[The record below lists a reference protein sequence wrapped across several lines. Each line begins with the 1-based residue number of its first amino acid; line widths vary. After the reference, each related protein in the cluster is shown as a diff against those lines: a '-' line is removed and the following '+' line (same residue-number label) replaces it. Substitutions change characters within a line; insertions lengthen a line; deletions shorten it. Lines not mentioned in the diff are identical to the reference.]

1 MDNPTPQ
8 PPARLSSSGAPTELW
23 RMEAR
28 EVATLIRHGRA
39 SAREA
44 VESCLS
50 RLEKVN
56 PVVNAVARVLA
67 DEARAEADRADA
79 AQRRGEALGA
89 LHGVPVTIKV
99 NIDQTGLPTDNG
111 VVAYKNLIAIE
122 DNPVVRN
129 FRHAGAIVIGR
140 TNTPC
145 YSMRWFTDN
154 ALHGLT
160 LNPWDAKR
168 TCGGSSGGAA
178 AAVATGMGPIAHGND
193 IAGSVRYP
201 AYCCGLVGLRPSYGR
216 VPSFNASATGAGT
229 ISSALMAVQG
239 PLTRTVADNRLA
251 FAAMAREDLRDARWT
266 PVESAPERNAPLR
279 VALVRNGFGSPQHPA
294 VTAALDVAAKALAAA
309 GYIVEEIAAP
319 ALRECAA
326 LWPQIAMPDVI
337 ASLEP
342 LIEKNGDD
350 GIKRAIAL
358 WRGAWPKFD
367 AADALAGL
375 GQRLSLLRK
384 WRQFLVDYP
393 VVLMPVS
400 LDLPFPVGSDVES
413 VEATARIL
421 AAQAPMTAISV
432 LGLPGLAVPTG
443 LHEGVPV
450 GVQIVA
456 GQGREDLC
464 FDAAE
469 TIEAHA
475 SIETPIDPRNKD

>member
-8 PPARLSSSGAPTELW
+8 PSVSVSLSGSPTELW
-23 RMEAR
+23 RMEAH
-28 EVATLIRHGRA
+28 ELAALIRKGRA

-44 VESCLS
+44 VDSCLS
-50 RLEKVN
+50 RLDAVN
-56 PVVNAVARVLA
+56 PAVNAVVRVLA

-79 AQRRGEALGA
+79 AQRRGEALGP
-89 LHGVPVTIKV
+89 LHGVPITIKV
-99 NIDQTGLPTDNG
+99 NIDQKGLPTDNG
-111 VVAYKNLIAIE
+111 VVAYKDLIATE

-129 FRHAGAIVIGR
+129 FRDAGAIVIGR

-160 LNPWDAKR
+160 LNPWDEKR
-168 TCGGSSGGAA
+168 TVGGSSGGAA
-178 AAVATGMGPIAHGND
+178 AAVASGIGPIAHGND

-201 AYCCGLVGLRPSYGR
+201 AYCCGLVGLRPGYGR
-216 VPSFNASATGAGT
+216 VPSFNASAAGAGT
-229 ISSALMAVQG
+229 ISSVLMAVQG

-251 FAAMAREDLRDARWT
+251 FAAMAREDLRDPRWT
-266 PVESAPERNAPLR
+266 PADPAPARKGALR
-279 VALVRNGFGSPQHPA
+279 VALVREGFDSPQHAA
-294 VTAALDVAAKALAAA
+294 VTAALDRAVKALEAA
-309 GYIVEEIAAP
+309 GYVVEEIEP
-319 ALRECAA
+319 PSLQECAA

-342 LIEKNGDD
+342 LIEKNGDE
-350 GIKRAIAL
+350 GIRRAIKL

-375 GQRLSLLRK
+375 GRRLTLLRQ
-384 WRQFLVDYP
+384 WRLFFADYP

-400 LDLPFPVGSDVES
+400 LDLPFPVGADVES
-413 VEATARIL
+413 AETTARLL

-432 LGLPGLAVPTG
+432 LGLPGLAVPVSM
-443 LHEGVPV
+443 HDGVPV

-469 TIEAHA
+469 IIEAHA
-475 SIETPIDPRNKD
+475 PMKTPIDPRTKD